1 MTATSAQ
8 LSLQALAW
16 LAYFVLHSAIASLG
30 LKQRVAKYRPNWMR
44 AYRLSFNLIAILLL
58 LGPLWLLHSFQGE
71 PLWQWQGYGKLLSNL
86 LRFCAVAGFLW
97 TLKYYDG
104 SEILG
109 TRQLSQGERS
119 IEDQEHFHI
128 SPFHRYVRHPWYFF
142 GLVFIWAGD
151 MEAAWLVSSIMISL
165 YFIIGSRMEE
175 HKLKIYH
182 GEIYERY
189 AKAVPGLIPLPWRY
203 LSRGEAATMMRNYG
217 YTPT

>member
-1 MTATSAQ
+1 MTATIAQ
-8 LSLQALAW
+8 LSLLALAW
-16 LAYFVLHSAIASLG
+16 LAYFVIHSTIASLG
-30 LKQRVAKYRPNWMR
+30 LKQRVAKFRPNWMA

-71 PLWQWQGYGKLLSNL
+71 PLWQWQGNWKPLSSL
-86 LRFCAVAGFLW
+86 LRFSAVAGFLW

-109 TRQLSQGERS
+109 TRQLLQGERS

-151 MEAAWLVSSIMISL
+151 MEPAWLVSSIVISL
-165 YFIIGSRMEE
+165 YFIFGSRLEE
-175 HKLKIYH
+175 RKLKTYH

-189 AKAVPGLIPLPWRY
+189 AKAVPGLIPQPWRH
-203 LSRGEAATMMRNYG
+203 LSRADAQALVDSYSKT
-217 YTPT
+217 